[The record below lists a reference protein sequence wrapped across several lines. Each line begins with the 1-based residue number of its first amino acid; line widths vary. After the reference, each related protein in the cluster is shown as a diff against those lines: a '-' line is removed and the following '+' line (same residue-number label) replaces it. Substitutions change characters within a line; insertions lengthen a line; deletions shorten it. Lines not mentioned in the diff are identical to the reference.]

1 MSAVRIGLIGL
12 ALLVALAFTVV
23 PWLARPVPSRLLWIG
38 LGGGGLLAILGSAFA
53 VAPYP
58 WTDLVVVLVAVTGG
72 LLLGRV
78 MPLSFWPFL
87 CLLLG
92 LSVVD
97 VVLIVSTYHTIP
109 PPGQLTGAA
118 LYETLRLVFP
128 MGSSGVEILD
138 LLVLTALAEQ
148 WRRRGAPWWVVL
160 APGVLGLGLAY
171 AFLLVTQVHTLPF
184 FPFLTV
190 GWGVS
195 GILSQYQA
203 SRRPNAA
210 V

>member
-1 MSAVRIGLIGL
+1 MMAVRIGL

-23 PWLARPVPSRLLWIG
+23 PWLARQVSSRLLLIG
-38 LGGGGLLAILGSAFA
+38 LGGGAVLAILGSVFA

-78 MPLSFWPFL
+78 MPLLFWPFL

-97 VVLIVSTYHTIP
+97 VVLIVSTYNTTP

-118 LYETLRLVFP
+118 LYATLLLMLPV
-128 MGSSGVEILD
+128 GAVGVEILD
-138 LLVLTALAEQ
+138 LIVLTALAEH

-160 APGVLGLGLAY
+160 SPGVLGLGIAY
-171 AFLLVTQVHTLPF
+171 AFLLVTKVHTLPF

-190 GWGVS
+190 GWVLS
-195 GILSQYQA
+195 GILYQYQA
-203 SRRPNAA
+203 SRRPNAS